1 MPSSLSRSRRI
12 KAFNEGRRSAKEPAS
27 NPYDNPT
34 LRELWDQGRA
44 RELAGELTTPI
55 PPLEHGERR
64 AQRTPHNPPGSKP
77 QPTPRPRPGRGGGGG
92 YSGRGGGYSGRGR
105 R

>member
-12 KAFNEGRRSAKEPAS
+12 KAFNEGRRSAKEPAT

-34 LRELWDQGRA
+34 LRDLWDQGRA
-44 RELAGELTTPI
+44 RELSGELTTPI

-64 AQRTPHNPPGSKP
+64 AQRTPHTPPGSKP
-77 QPTPRPRPGRGGGGG
+77 PPAPKPRPGRGGF
-92 YSGRGGGYSGRGR
+92 SGRGGHSGRGR